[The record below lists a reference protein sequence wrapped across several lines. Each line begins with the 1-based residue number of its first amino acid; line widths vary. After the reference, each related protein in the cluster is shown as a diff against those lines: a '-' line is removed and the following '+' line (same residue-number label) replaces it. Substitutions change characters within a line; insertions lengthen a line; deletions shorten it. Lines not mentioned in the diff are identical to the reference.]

1 MASESWD
8 RNNAKYT
15 EGVNQLA
22 AEGAIVLM
30 LASQKVPDFD
40 EV

>member
-15 EGVNQLA
+15 EGVKQLA

-30 LASQKVPDFD
+30 LSSQKVPDFN